1 MESAERSAGVAAE
14 RARVVFGEQETGHLS
29 ALLDKIH
36 TGLVRIDLDPQSAWS
51 AGDVMSVEESE
62 VVFNR
67 THLGETV
74 IMATAWYARQVLAR
88 WPAPLVEH
96 PFPDDARISAYEYF
110 SAGPPLGPEPDNIG
124 RHVINRALAS
134 PGKMLTHPE
143 LDGLDDEQLLLVWLA
158 VVYWFAIKSVAL
170 NEWTRR
176 ARARIDH
183 GVG

>member
-1 MESAERSAGVAAE
+1 MESAERAAGIAAE
-14 RARVVFGEQETGHLS
+14 RARVVFGDQETGYLS
-29 ALLDKIH
+29 ALLDKIR

-51 AGDVMSVEESE
+51 AEDVMSVEEAE

-67 THLGETV
+67 AGLGDTV

-96 PFPDDARISAYEYF
+96 PFPDGDRINEYF
-110 SAGPPLGPEPDNIG
+110 TSGPPFGPEPDNRG
-124 RHVINRALAS
+124 RHVINRALAN
-134 PGKMLTHPE
+134 PGTMLTHPE

-176 ARARIDH
+176 ARARISAN
-183 GVG
+183 VG

>member
-1 MESAERSAGVAAE
+1 
-14 RARVVFGEQETGHLS
+14 
-29 ALLDKIH
+29 
-36 TGLVRIDLDPQSAWS
+36 
-51 AGDVMSVEESE
+51 MSLEEAE

-67 THLGETV
+67 DRLGDTV

-96 PFPDDARISAYEYF
+96 PFPDGDRINEYF
-110 SAGPPLGPEPDNIG
+110 TSGPPFGPEPDNRG
-124 RHVINRALAS
+124 RHVINRALAN

-143 LDGLDDEQLLLVWLA
+143 LDGLDDDQLILVWLA

-176 ARARIDH
+176 ARARINAND
-183 GVG
+183 G